1 MLILRNGLLNMFF
14 KDRLRKRLNI
24 LLSVVSLLIEFG
36 LVAINFQMY
45 RVVSVQIM
53 GFWVVTQHSLIDGYE
68 CCGECVV
75 SVFRVKLSGV
85 RM

>member
-24 LLSVVSLLIEFG
+24 LLSVVSLPIEFG

-45 RVVSVQIM
+45 RVVTVQIM
-53 GFWVVTQHSLIDGYE
+53 GFL
-68 CCGECVV
+68 CGDTT
-75 SVFRVKLSGV
+75 
-85 RM
+85 